1 MEIGSGFPAVVPPDT
16 AGPLDSRRRL
26 FPAPQDC
33 PIAPS
38 NRTTLSSEL
47 VRITFHAQPRRNPNP
62 RLAAADRPHRSPSVP
77 SRRHL
82 PAWSHP
88 RACWFNPRPRARLLY
103 PGDLLHEA
111 GHLATMPP
119 AQRATT
125 VSNAGSDMGDE
136 IAAQTWS
143 YAAALHLGV
152 APELVFHSSV
162 YKGAAESLIQID
174 RARCRRL
181 GTSVASPKF
190 AP

>member
-1 MEIGSGFPAVVPPDT
+1 
-16 AGPLDSRRRL
+16 
-26 FPAPQDC
+26 
-33 PIAPS
+33 
-38 NRTTLSSEL
+38 
-47 VRITFHAQPRRNPNP
+47 
-62 RLAAADRPHRSPSVP
+62 
-77 SRRHL
+77 
-82 PAWSHP
+82 
-88 RACWFNPRPRARLLY
+88 
-103 PGDLLHEA
+103 
-111 GHLATMPP
+111 MPP

-174 RARCRRL
+174 RALCRRL